1 MRPVSIPTERLKD
14 IFKKQKTATM
24 KQLKSILKTKTAM
37 TVYRKLESLNYF
49 SSCSH
54 SGKYYTLE
62 GIPNFNQDGLWFNK
76 SVLFSRYGTLAETV
90 KNIVDESEYG
100 YSSLELESLLKV
112 KPNEVLVKLINIKQ
126 LSRTKLNGKF
136 VYFTVG
142 QTKRLRQELIRKQLY
157 GELSLKQ
164 VTPDLLLNEIK
175 ASIILFY
182 CTLNEKQRR
191 LYAGLEALKLGE
203 GGDRFI
209 SELLNLN
216 IKTVA
221 RGRKELLGENFE
233 IDTVRSSGGGRKKK
247 SKK

>member
-1 MRPVSIPTERLKD
+1 MRPVSIPEERLKD
-14 IFKKQKTATM
+14 VFKKHKTATM
-24 KQLKSILKTKTAM
+24 KQLKSVLQTNTSM
-37 TVYRKLESLNYF
+37 TVYRKLESLNYL

-54 SGKYYTLE
+54 SGKYYTLK

-76 SVLFSRYGTLAETV
+76 SVLFSRYGTLTETV

-100 YSSLELESLLKV
+100 YSSLELEGLLKV
-112 KPNEVLVKLINIKQ
+112 KPNEVLIKLINRKQ
-126 LSRTKLNGKF
+126 LSRTKLNGNF
-136 VYFTVG
+136 FYFTIA
-142 QTKRLRQELIRKQLY
+142 QNKKISQELRRKQLY

-164 VTPDLLLNEIK
+164 VTPDVLLSEIK

-191 LYAGLEALKLGE
+191 LYAGLEALKLGA

-216 IKTVA
+216 IKTVTK
-221 RGRKELLGENFE
+221 GRQELLGETFE
-233 IDTVRSSGGGRKKK
+233 IDTVRASGGGRKKRT
-247 SKK
+247 

>member
-1 MRPVSIPTERLKD
+1 MRPVLIPEERLKD
-14 IFKKQKTATM
+14 VFKKQKTATM
-24 KQLKSILKTKTAM
+24 KQLKSALKTNISM
-37 TVYRKLESLNYF
+37 TVYRKLENLNYL

-62 GIPNFNQDGLWFNK
+62 GIPNFNRDGLWFNK
-76 SVLFSRYGTLAETV
+76 SVLFSRYGTLLETV

-100 YSSLELESLLKV
+100 YSSLELDSLLKV
-112 KPNEVLVKLINIKQ
+112 KPNEVLVKLINRKQ

-136 VYFTVG
+136 IYFTVA
-142 QTKRLRQELIRKQLY
+142 QNKRINQERLRKQRY
-157 GELSLKQ
+157 RELSLNQ
-164 VTPDLLLNEIK
+164 GTSDVLLNEIK

-191 LYAGLEALKLGE
+191 LYAGLEALKLGV
-203 GGDRFI
+203 GGDKFI

-221 RGRKELLGENFE
+221 KGRKELLGETVAV
-233 IDTVRSSGGGRKKK
+233 DTVRSSGGGRKKK
-247 SKK
+247 SMK

>member
-1 MRPVSIPTERLKD
+1 MRPVSMPEERLKD
-14 IFKKQKTATM
+14 VFKKQKTATM
-24 KQLKSILKTKTAM
+24 KQLKSVLKTNISM
-37 TVYRKLESLNYF
+37 TVYRKLESLNYL

-62 GIPNFNQDGLWFNK
+62 GIPNFNRDGLWFNK
-76 SVLFSRYGTLAETV
+76 SVLFSRYGTLIETV

-112 KPNEVLVKLINIKQ
+112 KPNEVLVKLINRKQ

-136 VYFTVG
+136 IYFTVA
-142 QTKRLRQELIRKQLY
+142 QTKRISQELLRKQLY

-191 LYAGLEALKLGE
+191 LYAGLEALKLGD
-203 GGDRFI
+203 GGDRFV

-221 RGRKELLGENFE
+221 KGRKELLGENVE
-233 IDTVRSSGGGRKKK
+233 LDTVRSSGGGRKKK
-247 SKK
+247 SRK

>member
-1 MRPVSIPTERLKD
+1 MRSISIPTERLKD
-14 IFKKQKTATM
+14 IFKKQKTVTM
-24 KQLKSILKTKTAM
+24 KQLKSILKTKASM
-37 TVYRKLESLNYF
+37 TVYRKLEGLNYF

-54 SGKYYTLE
+54 SGKYYTLD
-62 GIPNFNQDGLWFNK
+62 GIPNFDQYGLWFNK
-76 SVLFSRYGTLAETV
+76 SVLFSRYGTLSETV
-90 KNIVDESEYG
+90 KNIVDESECG
-100 YSSLELESLLKV
+100 YSALELEGLLKV
-112 KPNEVLVKLINIKQ
+112 KPNEVLVKLINRKQ
-126 LSRTKLNGKF
+126 LSRTKFNGKF
-136 VYFTVG
+136 VYFTVA
-142 QTKRLRQELIRKQLY
+142 QSKRMRQELIRKQIY

-182 CTLNEKQRR
+182 CTLNEKQKR
-191 LYAGLEALKLGE
+191 LYAGLEALKLGK
-203 GGDRFI
+203 GGDKFI

-221 RGRKELLGENFE
+221 KGRKELLEEDFE